1 MTRFFLL
8 IPRGDGAASIKRSNP
23 YGQPPHGNFF
33 RKIPGGER
41 FIIRG
46 ERSRPSE
53 LGRLCFPGDDG
64 KMERPVPMT
73 INDRSVQRSSYEGQ
87 PHGQKRA
94 GKYPAGI
101 GPGIFPSV
109 SVPSFSIRGD
119 ILLSSFWRDP
129 GARGIQRLRRSMG
142 RRNVIVPV
150 CRMCFSAFRH
160 PE

>member
-1 MTRFFLL
+1 MVN
-8 IPRGDGAASIKRSNP
+8 PRTGI
-23 YGQPPHGNFF
+23 FF

-46 ERSRPSE
+46 GRSRSSE
-53 LGRLCFPGDDG
+53 LVRLCFPGDDG

-73 INDRSVQRSSYEGQ
+73 INDRSVQRSSYVRGNPMARREPGNI
-87 PHGQKRA
+87 RR
-94 GKYPAGI
+94 GI
-101 GPGIFPSV
+101 GPGIFRRRAS
-109 SVPSFSIRGD
+109 SSFSIRGGYSLLRGD